1 MSNKPGRKNPLAAA
15 ERADRNRKIAIQ
27 VGVAA
32 VLVAL
37 VAAIGVGIAMRGS
50 DDEDLGAIPSV
61 IAGNP
66 TATSPGAA
74 PVEAQDPVAS
84 TGAIRVGNP
93 DAKVTVRVVA
103 DIQCPIC
110 KLFEEANGQ
119 VLADGVANG
128 TINVEYNIASFLDQM
143 STTDFSSRSANAA
156 YCVTDTGVDKF
167 QAWLQA
173 MFAQQPP
180 EGGAGLPDEKLIEI
194 AQSVGYTDPS
204 IAQCVTDRKYD
215 KFVQAKS
222 KKLLDE
228 GIEGTPTIFVNGE
241 QVQTREALF
250 TPAGLAPV
258 IAEAAGQ

>member
-1 MSNKPGRKNPLAAA
+1 MSNKPGRNNPLAAA

-32 VLVAL
+32 VLVGL
-37 VAAIGVGIAMRGS
+37 VAAISIGIALRGS
-50 DDEDLGAIPSV
+50 DSEDLGPIPSV
-61 IAGNP
+61 IAGSP
-66 TATSPGAA
+66 TSAGATPAA
-74 PVEAQDPVAS
+74 EAPDPVAS
-84 TGAIRVGNP
+84 TGAIVVGNP

-103 DIQCPIC
+103 DLQCPIC

-128 TINVEYNIASFLDQM
+128 SVKVEYNIASFLDEM
-143 STTDFSSRSANAA
+143 STTDFSSRGANAA

-180 EGGAGLPDEKLIEI
+180 EGGNGLSDEQLIEI
-194 AQSVGYTDPS
+194 AKSVGYTDPS
-204 IAQCVTDRKYD
+204 VAQCITDRTYD
-215 KFVQAKS
+215 KFVKAKS

-228 GIEGTPTIFVNGE
+228 GIKGTPTVFVNGE

-250 TPAGLAPV
+250 TPGGLAPV
-258 IAEAAGQ
+258 IAQAAGQ